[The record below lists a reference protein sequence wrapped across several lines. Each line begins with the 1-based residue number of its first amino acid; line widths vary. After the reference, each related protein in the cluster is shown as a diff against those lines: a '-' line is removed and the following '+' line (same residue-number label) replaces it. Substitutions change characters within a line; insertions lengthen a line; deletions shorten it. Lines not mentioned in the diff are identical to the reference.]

1 MNNRGNIELES
12 AIIAACMRE
21 ESGRRMIALG
31 VKTEYFTDPELR
43 LFYDCIAKLTAAGSS
58 TDLVTVDSQLKIDG
72 KGDHSVRLA
81 EVYAAVP
88 TTAAAETWAASLR
101 GQAGKRKM
109 AALMHHSEAVFDAVK
124 TEDAV
129 SACREFRRKFEAA
142 ERLML
147 PGVRMT
153 QEAQGEFYLKTLD
166 KLQHGSAGGVI
177 VPWGIKGLDSICPLQ
192 RGQLFA
198 LAAGSNTGKTRFL
211 LSDLAGTLCKNL
223 PAQDAGAYLIFSRE
237 NKNRILWDGLISILT
252 GIPGMKLN
260 TRGGCTDAEM
270 DKIGEFVKWLASVGD
285 RFRMFGK
292 GEYVPTPAGI
302 FARVREFEDE
312 TGVKASKIAIDYLQN
327 HRPEGK
333 TLSRVE
339 QLENLIMETTVQA
352 AEFDA
357 ALLVLSQLNRNKE
370 RTGRPGINDVK
381 GTTALECESDY
392 MAFLHNPSP
401 AIRGT
406 VALDFYSLKTRSGVP
421 RWDRKLTFDTLTG
434 YISELEGVISSE
446 DGF

>member
-1 MNNRGNIELES
+1 MKNSGNIELEQ

-31 VKTEYFTDPELR
+31 VKAEYFIDPELR
-43 LFYDCIAKLTAAGSS
+43 LFFGCIEKLTAAGSQ
-58 TDLVTVDSQLKIDG
+58 TDLVTLDSQLKIDG

-81 EVYAAVP
+81 EIYSAIP

-101 GQAGKRKM
+101 SVAGKRKM
-109 AALMHHSEAVFDAVK
+109 TALMHNSEAVFDAVK

-129 SACREFRRKFEAA
+129 AACREFRRKFEAA

-153 QEAQGEFYLKTLD
+153 QEAQGDFYLRTLD

-192 RGQLFA
+192 RGQIFA

-211 LSDLAGTLCKNL
+211 LSDLAGTLCR
-223 PAQDAGAYLIFSRE
+223 QQGDEAGAYLIFSRE

-252 GIPGMKLN
+252 GIPGLKLN
-260 TRGGCTDAEM
+260 TRGGCTDEEM
-270 DKIGEFVKWLASVGD
+270 AKISEFVKWLASVGSK
-285 RFRMFGK
+285 FRMFGK

-327 HRPEGK
+327 HRCEGK
-333 TLSRVE
+333 TFSRVE
-339 QLENLIMETTVQA
+339 QLEQLIMETTVQA

-370 RTGRPGINDVK
+370 RQGRPGINDVK
-381 GTTALECESDY
+381 GTTALECEADY
-392 MAFLHNPSP
+392 MAFLHNPRPSD
-401 AIRGT
+401 RGT

-421 RWDRKLTFDTLTG
+421 RWDRKLTFDTMTG
-434 YISELEGVISSE
+434 YISELEGVISNE